1 MPRSL
6 CGRNAQGVRQ
16 DERPLVRGRGI
27 AAAPPAASAG
37 FSLLELAVVLVVIGL
52 IIGAVS
58 IGRDVQRSAV
68 HQRIASEF
76 VNGWRLAYEQY
87 RLAVG
92 VVPGDNPAAPTG
104 AVNGAPDTPLCGQQL
119 QAMMQARGIA
129 MPQGRAE
136 GAADAYVYLDSN
148 GLPHQLEVCFG
159 QLAWSEPG
167 ASVGSHVER
176 RRNVMRLSGLTPA
189 LASSLDQFIDGRV
202 DARFGQFRELGQAHL
217 LDAATRPWSQD
228 ERDAMAGAGAGG
240 DESQVAE
247 LTGLLR
253 MIH

>member
-1 MPRSL
+1 MSRQSFPVP
-6 CGRNAQGVRQ
+6 VR
-16 DERPLVRGRGI
+16 P
-27 AAAPPAASAG
+27 AAAAG

-87 RLAVG
+87 RLAAG

-104 AVNGAPDTPLCGQQL
+104 AVNGAPDTPLCGQDL
-119 QAMMQARGIA
+119 QSLMLARGIA
-129 MPQGRAE
+129 LPQGRAE

-148 GLPHQLEVCFG
+148 GLPHQLEVCFE
-159 QLAWSEPG
+159 QVAWSEPG
-167 ASVGSHVER
+167 ASVGNHVER
-176 RRNVMRLSGLTPA
+176 LRNVMRLRGLTPA
-189 LASSLDQFIDGRV
+189 LASSLDQAIDGRV
-202 DARFGQFRELGQAHL
+202 DARFGQFRELGLAHL
-217 LDAATRPWSQD
+217 VDATPRPWSLD
-228 ERDAMAGAGAGG
+228 ERDGMAGSGSGR
-240 DESQVAE
+240 DENQVAE

>member
-1 MPRSL
+1 MS
-6 CGRNAQGVRQ
+6 RQ
-16 DERPLVRGRGI
+16 QSITRRR
-27 AAAPPAASAG
+27 PAASAG

-76 VNGWRLAYEQY
+76 VHGWRLAYEQY

-92 VVPGDNPAAPTG
+92 VVPGDDPAAPTG
-104 AVNGAPDTPLCGQQL
+104 AVNGAPDTPLCGEHL
-119 QAMMQARGIA
+119 QSMMQARGIV

-148 GLPHQLEVCFG
+148 GLPHQLEVCFE
-159 QLAWSEPG
+159 QVAWSEPG

-176 RRNVMRLSGLTPA
+176 HRNAMRLSGLTPA
-189 LASSLDQFIDGRV
+189 LANSLDQFVDGRV
-202 DARFGQFRELGQAHL
+202 DARFGQFREFGHAHL
-217 LDAATRPWSQD
+217 VDATSRPWSLD
-228 ERDAMAGAGAGG
+228 ERDAMAGIGQGR

-253 MIH
+253 MVH